1 MKVVERLIN
10 RSEEV
15 VYRELGRIADDNGL
29 RVLSKTRMS
38 DVIDKGGK
46 HLTQRVFD
54 YFTRAHFDFVILDS
68 AFRPLMVVEYD
79 GPMHADARQL
89 ERDRIKN
96 GLCRDAGL
104 GMLRINDRHVTKLY
118 RGMTVLRWIV
128 EVTELAKDFETAQA
142 NGQIPWDEPFDPAC
156 FASTGKTSF
165 PYWLS
170 APATR
175 AIHAF
180 DKQLGADAKFGWAS
194 FSGRDADDTA
204 GRLSYLWFNG
214 QVLWAVTAVRRQDL
228 DFPHYDLLSEIDGC
242 ELGERLAAYQCGQLR
257 PSSSSEFRRV
267 FDRFRTRY
275 DPHPSHSMG
284 ESPLDFVW
292 DPMSGIKMR

>member
-1 MKVVERLIN
+1 MKVVQRVIN

-15 VYRELGRIADDNGL
+15 VYRELDRIADDNGL

-38 DVIDKGGK
+38 DVIDKGRT
-46 HLTQRVFD
+46 HLTQRAFD
-54 YFTRAHFDFVILDS
+54 YFTRAHFDFVILDPE
-68 AFRPLMVVEYD
+68 FQPLMVVEYD
-79 GPMHADARQL
+79 GPMHADARQM

-96 GLCRDAGL
+96 DLCREAGL

-128 EVTELAKDFETAQA
+128 EVTELAKHFESAQMS
-142 NGQIPWDEPFDPAC
+142 GQIPLDEPFDPAS
-156 FASTGKTSF
+156 FVSIGETSF

-180 DKQLGADAKFGWAS
+180 DKKLGPDAKFGWAS
-194 FSGRDADDTA
+194 FDGRDGEDTA

-214 QVLWAVTAVRRQDL
+214 QVLWSVIAVRRQDL

-242 ELGERLAAYQCGQLR
+242 ELGERLAAYQRGQLR
-257 PSSSSEFRRV
+257 PSTSSEFRRV